1 MARRKQT
8 RRKSRQAVRRRKYI
22 IRRVM
27 VLVIFLAVLAG
38 LTLLLIRIFSGD
50 IKPGGSAEPS
60 PTPAVSPTATPE
72 PTPTPAAALPAGL
85 TVIPASAEM
94 LSGIGFSA
102 KLMYNRDETETFE
115 RTEAISF
122 GKGSEYTAVRGVT
135 TYGGNNYRN
144 TFTYGTQTVSSKTL
158 TRVWDKNI
166 GALDLG

>member
-8 RRKSRQAVRRRKYI
+8 RRKSRQAVRRQKYI
-22 IRRVM
+22 IRRIM

-85 TVIPASAEM
+85 TVIPTSAET
-94 LSGIGFSA
+94 LSNIGFSA

-115 RTEAISF
+115 RTETISF
-122 GKGSEYTAVRGVT
+122 GKGSEYTAVRL
-135 TYGGNNYRN
+135 
-144 TFTYGTQTVSSKTL
+144 SL
-158 TRVWDKNI
+158 I
-166 GALDLG
+166 HI